1 METRFILFGASG
13 DLSKIKIIPA
23 LHDLYQ
29 EFHWKSSGYRSI
41 LIGRKD
47 SDNAACRDY
56 VKEVLH
62 EKDPELEVGSD
73 FLELFEYQKINSKNP
88 EEIFTLE
95 NHISDPS
102 ILVFYLAIPPQ
113 AFREVLGMI
122 RDFKEKHPEHEY
134 RVIVEKPFGTDL
146 ESAQDLNR
154 CMREF
159 LHEKEIYRIDHYL
172 GKETVQNI
180 LALRFG
186 NTMFEPLMSNHYVE
200 KIELDLFE
208 EQGIKGRADYF
219 DEAGIIKDVFQ
230 NHILQVLAL
239 LMMEP
244 PYEIKGDAIRDQKN
258 TFLKSLAQ
266 LDLSRVKL
274 GQYTGDPEQG
284 KKAYSEEEGVKGG
297 SNTETFASVDLEV
310 KNMRWDGVPVF
321 IKVGKRMPK
330 KYMEIRI
337 FFKSTYQFFMHPSE
351 ECQPSQNMLVIGIQ
365 PDEEVYFTV
374 NAKFPGKGMCIH
386 PVKLHFT
393 YQESFQVPTKDAY
406 TRLLKDV
413 FDADQTLFIRSDEI
427 EAAWR
432 YVTPL
437 LEAKKA
443 GQIEVRPYKPGQIL

>member
-1 METRFILFGASG
+1 MATRFILFGSSG

-29 EFHWKSSGYRSI
+29 ELSWNRSEYQAI

-47 SDNAACRDY
+47 SDNEACRQY
-56 VKEVLH
+56 VKQALH
-62 EKDPELEVGSD
+62 EQDENLHISEE
-73 FLELFEYQKINSKNP
+73 FLKLFDYQKINPQNP
-88 EEIFTLE
+88 EEIYALQG
-95 NHISDPS
+95 HIPEPS
-102 ILVFYLAIPPQ
+102 VLIFYLAIPPQ
-113 AFREVLGMI
+113 AFHEVLRMI
-122 RDFKEKHPEHEY
+122 KTFKEKHPEHEY
-134 RVIVEKPFGTDL
+134 RVVVEKPFGTDL
-146 ESAQDLNR
+146 KTAKELNQ

-159 LHEKEIYRIDHYL
+159 LHEREIYRIDHYL

-208 EQGIKGRADYF
+208 KQGIKSRADYF
-219 DEAGIIKDVFQ
+219 DETGIIKDVFQ

-244 PYEIKGDAIRDQKN
+244 PYEIKGNAIRDQKN
-258 TFLKSLAQ
+258 TFLKSLGE
-266 LDLSRVKL
+266 LDLSKVKL
-274 GQYTGDPEQG
+274 GQYQS
-284 KKAYSEEEGVKGG
+284 SEEESIKGYLEEKGVKKD
-297 SNTETFASVDLEV
+297 SKTETFASIDLEV
-310 KNMRWDGVPVF
+310 KNMRWDGVPVY
-321 IKVGKRMPK
+321 IKVGKRMAK
-330 KYMEIRI
+330 KKMEIRI
-337 FFKSTYQFFMHPSE
+337 FFKPTYQFFMHPSA
-351 ECQPSQNMLVIGIQ
+351 ECRPAQNILVIGIQ
-365 PDEEVYFTV
+365 PEEEVYFTV
-374 NAKFPGKGMCIH
+374 NAKFPGKGMCIQ

-393 YQESFQVPTKDAY
+393 YQESFDVPTKDAY

-437 LEAKKA
+437 LKAKKA
-443 GQIEVRPYKPGQIL
+443 GQIEVRPYKPGEIL

>member
-41 LIGRKD
+41 LIGRKE
-47 SDNAACRDY
+47 SDDAACREY

-62 EKDPELEVGSD
+62 DKDPQLEVTDD
-73 FLELFEYQKINSKNP
+73 FLDLFEYQKINSQNP

-95 NHISDPS
+95 NHITDPS
-102 ILVFYLAIPPQ
+102 VLVFYLAIPPQ

-122 RDFKEKHPEHEY
+122 REFKEKHPEHEY

-159 LHEKEIYRIDHYL
+159 LREREIYRIDHYL

-186 NTMFEPLMSNHYVE
+186 NTMFEPLLNNHYVE

-208 EQGIKGRADYF
+208 EQGIRDRADYF
-219 DEAGIIKDVFQ
+219 DDAGIIKDVFQ

-244 PYEIKGDAIRDQKN
+244 PYEIQGDAIRDQKY
-258 TFLKSLAQ
+258 TFLKSLGL
-266 LDLSRVKL
+266 LDLRRVKL
-274 GQYTGDPEQG
+274 GQYLADEEKGIKG
-284 KKAYSEEEGVKGG
+284 YLEEEGVKER
-297 SNTETFASVDLEV
+297 STTETFASVDLEV

-321 IKVGKRMPK
+321 IKVGKRMPNK
-330 KYMEIRI
+330 KMEIRI
-337 FFKSTYQFFMHPSE
+337 FFKPTYQFFMHPSA
-351 ECQPSQNMLVIGIQ
+351 ECQPAQNVLVIGIQ
-365 PDEEVYFTV
+365 PDEEVYYSV
-374 NAKFPGKGMCIH
+374 NAKFPGKGMCIQ

-393 YQESFQVPTKDAY
+393 YQESFNVPTKDAY

-443 GQIEVRPYKPGQIL
+443 GQIEVRPYKPGEIL